1 MEQNFW
7 QRHKVGIIVVAVI
20 LLLVFWVVGKYNF
33 FVNQNEAI
41 TGEWAQVDNQLQ
53 RRFDLIP
60 NVIATVKGDA
70 KQEKDLITA
79 ITQARTQY
87 AGAATTDQKA
97 TAASA
102 VESSLGRLL
111 VISEAYPAHNSE
123 QSFRDLTVELEGTE
137 NRIAVE
143 RMKYNDLV
151 KSLNAN
157 VKTFPNSILAS
168 IFGVKERAYFEVA
181 DAAKVVPKVDF
192 SQ

>member
-1 MEQNFW
+1 M
-7 QRHKVGIIVVAVI
+7 IVLAILI
-20 LLLVFWVVGKYNF
+20 LLALWVVGSYNSL
-33 FVNQNEAI
+33 VTQDKAVKAQ
-41 TGEWAQVDNQLQ
+41 WAQVDNQLQ

-87 AGAATTDQKA
+87 AGSTTVDQKA

-111 VISEAYPAHNSE
+111 VISEAYPAHNSS
-123 QSFRDLTVELEGTE
+123 QSFQNLTVELEGTE

-151 KSLNAN
+151 KDMDAN

-168 IFGVKERAYFEVA
+168 IFGVKERAYFQVTDE
-181 DAAKVVPKVDF
+181 AKVVPKVDF
-192 SQ
+192 TQ